1 MNTNFSAMKSPATPN
16 TKTPKTVTAKEP
28 VKPSS
33 VGKENIRK
41 SPRTAPSKTSMGVV
55 GESNRKSAGIS
66 QNRKIAVAAA
76 NRKSLSSSAANRK
89 SLPSSAANT
98 NRKSTANV
106 ETKKGK
112 LQTYIYYLFAKYC

>member
-1 MNTNFSAMKSPATPN
+1 MNTNFSAMKSPAASSTN
-16 TKTPKTVTAKEP
+16 TPKTAPVKEP

-33 VGKENIRK
+33 IGKENIRK
-41 SPRTAPSKTSMGVV
+41 SPRIAPSKKSLGTIA
-55 GESNRKSAGIS
+55 ELNRKSMGIS
-66 QNRKIAVAAA
+66 QNRKIAVATA

-89 SLPSSAANT
+89 SLSSSTTNT

-112 LQTYIYYLFAKYC
+112 VQT